1 MLKKIFGRDRRR
13 AERYW
18 FNRSLRVITDS
29 GIIEGQG
36 VCISESGMCVFSL
49 TALPVGARIDIEM
62 PMPPQGKILRMPA
75 SVRYRAVYLYGIEF
89 IGTPELAPTSQ

>member
-1 MLKKIFGRDRRR
+1 MIKKLFGRDRRR

-18 FNRSLRVITDS
+18 FNRSLRLITDS
-29 GIIEGQG
+29 AVIEGQG

-49 TALPVGARIDIEM
+49 TALPVGARIHIEM
-62 PMPPQGKILRMPA
+62 PMQGKVLRMPA

-89 IGTPELAPTSQ
+89 TESPQAAEVSL